1 MTDTAT
7 VVTFVNVTTTT
18 PRTMVVQGGAYAE
31 HLIESDDWNG
41 KTVPVG
47 KSNFTVTLNQGGWRK
62 THVENETLL
71 DRPNSEFP
79 V

>member
-18 PRTMVVQGGAYAE
+18 PRTMVVQGGACAE
-31 HLIESDDWNG
+31 HIESDDWNG

-71 DRPNSEFP
+71 ERPNSEFP